1 MGLEPGEIPLPGRRV
16 NDKAVT
22 LFPAIGNEVVNY
34 AAGLIEQSA
43 VAGLPRG
50 KGRHVLRQQALEVG
64 RRVNT

>member
-1 MGLEPGEIPLPGRRV
+1 MGLEPGEISVPGRRV

-43 VAGLPRG
+43 VAGCPGAR
-50 KGRHVLRQQALEVG
+50 VATSWVN
-64 RRVNT
+64 RRWR